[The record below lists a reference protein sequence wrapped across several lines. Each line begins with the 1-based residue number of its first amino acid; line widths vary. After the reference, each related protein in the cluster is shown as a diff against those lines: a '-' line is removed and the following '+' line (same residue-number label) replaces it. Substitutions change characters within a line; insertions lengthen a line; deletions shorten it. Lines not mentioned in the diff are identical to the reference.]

1 MEAVHDALSPSYIQ
15 DELLQLT
22 SNVDDDPALN
32 NDFYDAWLA
41 GPMSRLGVLIFFRNY
56 SHFSWEFPHVLESLI
71 QRTPNADIRSELNK
85 TLYSEMGNGR
95 AEKAHRLLL
104 HQFIE
109 ALSAEMEP
117 KGAVSRDW
125 LNENIPLLDTSK
137 QIVDGEYRLY
147 GEESHAKAVGAQLA
161 LEWQAFTMLMKLY
174 EGARHYRSFF
184 PAERAFH
191 EAAEYFYVHLG
202 EAEKDHKTESIN
214 AARIQISN
222 HSELEELREGYFEH
236 LSLFHKF
243 WQGIAAAVRS
253 ANESAAGSA

>member
-1 MEAVHDALSPSYIQ
+1 MEAVRHALPASYVH

-22 SNVDDDPALN
+22 SNVDLDPALN

-56 SHFSWEFPHVLESLI
+56 SHFSWEFPHVLETLI
-71 QRTPNADIRSELNK
+71 KRTPNAEVCNELNK
-85 TLYSEMGNGR
+85 TLHSEMGNGR

-117 KGAVSRDW
+117 KGAVTRDW
-125 LNENIPLLDTSK
+125 LNANIPLLHTSR

-147 GEESHAKAVGAQLA
+147 GKESHAKAVGAQLA

-174 EGARHYRSFF
+174 EGARNYIAFF

-214 AARIQISN
+214 AARIQISD
-222 HSELEELREGYFEH
+222 HSQLEELRQGYFEH
-236 LSLFHKF
+236 LSLFYDF
-243 WQGIAAAVRS
+243 WQGIAAAVGS
-253 ANESAAGSA
+253 ANASAAG